1 MMKKLLLLAAAA
13 TMICAAAS
21 GQDQPK
27 KKGGFWNKVK
37 KGVESTTGL
46 DVSKE
51 TLFVY
56 PEMGKW
62 KMEFI
67 SATGDSATG
76 LVLVRIGI
84 MPLAGQKAA
93 FLQLTGV
100 IDGDGQAL
108 PEGKSWKATSKFRTS
123 DLDNCPLFHENLTA
137 GTFSQ
142 YLFQPIRAT
151 VGMMMSFTS
160 EETILPNA
168 PPMITPTAMSMTLP
182 LRANSRNSLKNAMWM
197 QVKLMD
203 DWNVAAKIV
212 LFR

>member
-142 YLFQPIRAT
+142 YLFQPIRAP
-151 VGMMMSFTS
+151 VGTKSFKTLKFNLETGNAVEEGFEARDVPITWEEPAQTPPAS
-160 EETILPNA
+160 EE
-168 PPMITPTAMSMTLP
+168 
-182 LRANSRNSLKNAMWM
+182 
-197 QVKLMD
+197 
-203 DWNVAAKIV
+203 
-212 LFR
+212 

>member
-67 SATGDSATG
+67 SATG

-151 VGMMMSFTS
+151 VGTKSFKTLKFNLETGNAVEEGFEARDVPITWEEPAQTPPAS
-160 EETILPNA
+160 EE
-168 PPMITPTAMSMTLP
+168 
-182 LRANSRNSLKNAMWM
+182 
-197 QVKLMD
+197 
-203 DWNVAAKIV
+203 
-212 LFR
+212 

>member
-108 PEGKSWKATSKFRTS
+108 PEGKSWKATEQVPHLRSGQLPAFPRESDRRDFLAIPVPADPRDRGYQVFQDPQIQPRNGQCRGGGFRGPRRAHH
-123 DLDNCPLFHENLTA
+123 LGRACPNTP
-137 GTFSQ
+137 GKRRVTFN
-142 YLFQPIRAT
+142 P
-151 VGMMMSFTS
+151 
-160 EETILPNA
+160 
-168 PPMITPTAMSMTLP
+168 
-182 LRANSRNSLKNAMWM
+182 K
-197 QVKLMD
+197 
-203 DWNVAAKIV
+203 
-212 LFR
+212 